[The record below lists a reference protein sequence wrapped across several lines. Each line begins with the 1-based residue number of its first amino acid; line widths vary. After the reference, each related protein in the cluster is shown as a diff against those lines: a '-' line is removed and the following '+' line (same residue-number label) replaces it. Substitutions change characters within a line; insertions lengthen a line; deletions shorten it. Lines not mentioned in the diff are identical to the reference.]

1 MKYNR
6 GLYGEFIYGGTFGFV
21 QYTKSTR
28 PDTNYTVQP
37 RPTTGWG
44 ISLLHTYGLEA
55 NKTTRIVYG
64 DNVLF
69 GGIPKVNYKFI
80 QKTDFSSDY

>member
-6 GLYGEFIYGGTFGFV
+6 GLYGTFLYGGTT
-21 QYTKSTR
+21 Y
-28 PDTNYTVQP
+28 PANYTETVKPTTDYTLQP

-44 ISLLHTYGLEA
+44 IGHYHTYGLEYD
-55 NKTTRIVYG
+55 KTTRIVYG
-64 DNVLF
+64 DYVAY
-69 GGIPKVNYKFI
+69 IPPEVNYKFI